1 VAPSRRIS
9 HVTSYHDDL
18 NPIWMMVFITS
29 RAAAE
34 SNGGVSA
41 LSLKTFSDFS
51 LMGDFLAIAS
61 SIIAQLLKS
70 SKQFW

>member
-1 VAPSRRIS
+1 MAPSRRIS

-41 LSLKTFSDFS
+41 LLRRLAILTTFSM
-51 LMGDFLAIAS
+51 LTAYY
-61 SIIAQLLKS
+61 
-70 SKQFW
+70 